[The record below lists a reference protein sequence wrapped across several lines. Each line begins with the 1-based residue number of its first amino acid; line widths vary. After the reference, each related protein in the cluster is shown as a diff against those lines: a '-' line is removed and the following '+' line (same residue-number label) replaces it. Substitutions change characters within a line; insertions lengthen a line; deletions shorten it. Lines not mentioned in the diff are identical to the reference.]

1 MRIASSNSATV
12 VIGRDSPGMGG
23 GRYLAGMLPVRSD
36 GDHENPVPGIPN
48 VVRAPRREKL
58 IVAPG
63 IPALRDAPLRP
74 RLSLTALPDRVDRLD
89 QTCDLPVLPGA
100 FVPAAY
106 SIDLR
111 KKVAEAVARGD
122 RTQGEVA
129 RDMGVGVATVV
140 RVWRMARTTGVLPGK
155 RQPPSSRRRALDE
168 DGDAKLKELVANTPD
183 ATEHEL
189 TDDLAAAG
197 FVVSRSSVNRALR
210 RLGLTRK
217 KRPS

>member
-1 MRIASSNSATV
+1 M
-12 VIGRDSPGMGG
+12 
-23 GRYLAGMLPVRSD
+23 
-36 GDHENPVPGIPN
+36 
-48 VVRAPRREKL
+48 
-58 IVAPG
+58 
-63 IPALRDAPLRP
+63 
-74 RLSLTALPDRVDRLD
+74 D